1 MEESNK
7 PALTKP
13 TFVTIAGVEPGSR
26 VTMHLRVHSVKIIR
40 SRQRYGGDS
49 MNQVGECVVGD
60 EHGCVKLM
68 AFDEQLN
75 IIKEGAVITIRNAH
89 ANVVK
94 EHLRIEIDKWAKVEA
109 SKAIVGKVNT
119 SKNLSDIEFELVTV
133 QA

>member
-1 MEESNK
+1 
-7 PALTKP
+7 
-13 TFVTIAGVEPGSR
+13 
-26 VTMHLRVHSVKIIR
+26 
-40 SRQRYGGDS
+40 

-75 IIKEGAVITIRNAH
+75 LFKEGAVITIRNAH

-109 SKAIVGKVNT
+109 SKANVGKVNT
-119 SKNLSDIEFELVTV
+119 SRNLSDIEYELVIEK
-133 QA
+133 A